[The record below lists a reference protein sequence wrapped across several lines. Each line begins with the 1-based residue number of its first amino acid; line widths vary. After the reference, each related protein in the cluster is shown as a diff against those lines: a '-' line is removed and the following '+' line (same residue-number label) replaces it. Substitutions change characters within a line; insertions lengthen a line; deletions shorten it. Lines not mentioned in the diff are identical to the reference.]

1 MGNEEGKD
9 PSRRVSQT
17 TGCFQNALEGSWK
30 GQRGQSSGIESRHQR
45 RDGRPGARGQRDT
58 DTLPH
63 LPTHPN
69 STLGLCFQ
77 SVLLSKHIQLYINCY
92 LNPNVCVCVCVCVCV
107 YPESQPH
114 SHLHSPQPRPSHV
127 TSYQCTP
134 RGLLPGPWLL
144 ACPLHCPQKLQKPGK
159 TLPESVPL
167 LLRPLPCSPVLPS
180 ECPSLTSVV
189 STPISLSTAL
199 PLSQPLSCSDRPTS
213 GLGTGCSGCWMPF
226 P

>member
-30 GQRGQSSGIESRHQR
+30 GQRGQSSGIESSHQR

-92 LNPNVCVCVCVCVCV
+92 LNPNVCVCVCVCVCTQN
-107 YPESQPH
+107 P
-114 SHLHSPQPRPSHV
+114 SPTL
-127 TSYQCTP
+127 TST
-134 RGLLPGPWLL
+134 
-144 ACPLHCPQKLQKPGK
+144 
-159 TLPESVPL
+159 V
-167 LLRPLPCSPVLPS
+167 
-180 ECPSLTSVV
+180 PSLVQATSP
-189 STPISLSTAL
+189 PISALHVASSLVPGSWPALSTAL
-199 PLSQPLSCSDRPTS
+199 RSYRNLAKPCQSLCLSYSDPS
-213 GLGTGCSGCWMPF
+213 PAPQSSPVSA
-226 P
+226 PP

>member
-92 LNPNVCVCVCVCVCV
+92 LNPNVCVCVCVCVPRIPAPLSPPQSPTSSKPRHLLSV
-107 YPESQPH
+107 H
-114 SHLHSPQPRPSHV
+114 STWPPPWSMALGLPSP
-127 TSYQCTP
+127 
-134 RGLLPGPWLL
+134 
-144 ACPLHCPQKLQKPGK
+144 
-159 TLPESVPL
+159 
-167 LLRPLPCSPVLPS
+167 LPS
-180 ECPSLTSVV
+180 EATETWQNLARVCASPTQTPPLLPS
-189 STPISLSTAL
+189 P
-199 PLSQPLSCSDRPTS
+199 PQ
-213 GLGTGCSGCWMPF
+213 
-226 P
+226 